1 MIFFDKQFT
10 IGKDFTSGIFSI
22 GCCCSHPITYG
33 WELLLSPESPRNFF
47 KFLMN
52 RRVDFRRLQGVIY
65 DHACGLHR
73 YVLNREPLQF
83 NNIRFLVHGSHWSS
97 QKRFK
102 KQDKSRGRHLGCG
115 SGYNWNV
122 YKPFTSVEVGA
133 PNSQSQEQM
142 HARLDK
148 CRKSF
153 CLKNYKKYLRYM
165 NTIFCIN
172 NLIMQNKLQNK
183 FKTLPFQYNIV
194 LLKMSQFIDW

>member
-1 MIFFDKQFT
+1 MMIFFDKQFT

-83 NNIRFLVHGSHWSS
+83 NNIWFLVHGSHWSS

-102 KQDKSRGRHLGCG
+102 KQDKSRGGHLGCG

-122 YKPFTSVEVGA
+122 YKPFTSVE
-133 PNSQSQEQM
+133 
-142 HARLDK
+142 
-148 CRKSF
+148 
-153 CLKNYKKYLRYM
+153 NYKKYFRYM
-165 NTIFCIN
+165 NTFFCIN

-194 LLKMSQFIDW
+194 LLEMSQFID